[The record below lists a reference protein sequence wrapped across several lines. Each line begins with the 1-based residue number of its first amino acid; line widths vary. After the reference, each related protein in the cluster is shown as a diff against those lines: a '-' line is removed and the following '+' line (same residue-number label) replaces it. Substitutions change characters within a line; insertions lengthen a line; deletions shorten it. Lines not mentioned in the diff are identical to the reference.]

1 MFNIFNK
8 NKQSTENLNINNAS
22 KSVDKLREI
31 VKDFNN
37 KNSNTNINNSNNKN
51 SNTNI
56 NNSNNTNSNNK

>member
-8 NKQSTENLNINNAS
+8 NKQSTENLNINNVS

-37 KNSNTNINNSNNKN
+37 KNSNTNINNSNN
-51 SNTNI
+51 
-56 NNSNNTNSNNK
+56 TNSNNR